1 MKKIG
6 ILGGTFDPIH
16 NGHLIIGEHIR
27 DSFNLDKV
35 LFIPCGNPPHKLDRT
50 ITFARHR
57 SKMVRL
63 AIKDNTYFEMSDID
77 IEREGYTYTVD
88 TLKDIKKTLG
98 EENRYLLIIGAD
110 NVHEILTWKNADELL
125 KQCEFIAVL
134 RPNYKKIEFLKKIKT
149 LVDEY
154 GAVIH
159 VDEAPKVEIS
169 STQIRKRISQKKTIK
184 YLVPESVEK
193 YIYYNKLYV

>member
-35 LFIPCGNPPHKLDRT
+35 LFIPCGNPPHKPDRK
-50 ITFARHR
+50 IASAMHR
-57 SKMVRL
+57 GKMVRL
-63 AIKDNTYFEMSDID
+63 AIKGNASFELSNID
-77 IEREGYTYTVD
+77 IEREGYTYTID
-88 TLKDIKKTLG
+88 TLKDIRKTLG
-98 EENRYLLIIGAD
+98 DGNRYLLIIGAD
-110 NVHEILTWKNADELL
+110 NVHEILTWQNSVDLL

-134 RPNYKKIEFLKKIKT
+134 RPNYKRIDFLKKIKT

-169 STQIRKRISQKKTIK
+169 STQIRKRVTEGKTIK
-184 YLVPESVEK
+184 YLVPESVEN
-193 YIYYNKLYV
+193 YIYYNKLYT